1 MNDDLEHEAILSNA
15 FLGLVSI
22 IQVQLG
28 RDFSAKKGL
37 CVIAQRIKNM
47 SYKINLLMVHFRWII
62 NFVMSFR
69 IRGRGKYRKYRCT
82 DVLSEK
88 KTKKKT

>member
-1 MNDDLEHEAILSNA
+1 MPRKA
-15 FLGLVSI
+15 FVS
-22 IQVQLG
+22 V
-28 RDFSAKKGL
+28 
-37 CVIAQRIKNM
+37 AQRIKNM
-47 SYKINLLMVHFRWII
+47 SCKMNLLMAHFRCII

-88 KTKKKT
+88 KTKKKPETL